1 MTIHLIYIF
10 QNLLKLSYFS
20 KSIFLSNY
28 KKHFVEQQMHALFSH
43 QRKTYWK
50 ALIFHT
56 KITFLY
62 MTYTTN
68 KKAVDTAFHIDG
80 F

>member
-1 MTIHLIYIF
+1 
-10 QNLLKLSYFS
+10 

-28 KKHFVEQQMHALFSH
+28 KNTLSNNECTPRFHTSGKLY
-43 QRKTYWK
+43 RK

-62 MTYTTN
+62 TTYTTN